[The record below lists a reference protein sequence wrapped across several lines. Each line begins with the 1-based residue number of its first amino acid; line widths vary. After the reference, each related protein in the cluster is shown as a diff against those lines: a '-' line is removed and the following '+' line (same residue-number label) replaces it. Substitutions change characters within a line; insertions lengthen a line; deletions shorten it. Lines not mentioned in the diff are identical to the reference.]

1 MSEDKDKAL
10 PESDIS
16 EWKSSWRDEYMKWM
30 SAFAWTNGGILHIGV
45 NDDGYVLGLANHRRL
60 LEELPNKFRD
70 KLHITPE
77 VRLRHADARGTN
89 IRYPDV
95 VPEDVASKDINKY
108 VCGTF
113 DPKNDT
119 DRKKLAKW
127 EREIPVSQDADGKF
141 YYLEIE
147 VKHYP
152 HLVTYEGVQYTRSG
166 STLQRLDAADLER
179 AVLALQVENQKFF
192 VNKVYPVF
200 SIAYLRK
207 DLIDRA
213 RKSAVSRQANHKWK
227 TLSDE
232 ELLRSCGLIMT
243 DEVTGVQ
250 SITMAAILL
259 FGDDNL
265 IMSVCSQHKTDAIV
279 RIIDKDRYDD
289 RDVIITNLLDSYD
302 RLMQFGQ
309 RHLNDRFVL
318 VEDEDENG
326 NKTIQNVSARDR
338 ILREIVGNILMHRDF
353 SSGYVAKMV
362 IEKNRIE
369 ITNANRPHGHGDL
382 DINKFEPFQK
392 NPSISKAFREMGL
405 ADELGSGMRNTYK
418 FTRLYSGG
426 EPTFTEDG
434 DVFKIVIPLSP
445 AATVSAGPLEKEE
458 KSYVT
463 LNGVTIK
470 LTIDQINDL
479 LLFAEEPKTRSELRE
494 YCKFGSPDYFRV
506 NILKPMLELGL
517 LELTIPDKPSS
528 PKQKY
533 QAARTMPQGS
543 AT

>member
-1 MSEDKDKAL
+1 
-10 PESDIS
+10 
-16 EWKSSWRDEYMKWM
+16 MKWM
-30 SAFAWTNGGILHIGV
+30 SAFAWTKGGRLHIGV
-45 NDDGYVLGLANHRRL
+45 NDDGYVVGLKDYRRL

-70 KLHITPE
+70 KLHITPSVGLKSVTE
-77 VRLRHADARGTN
+77 RGTN
-89 IRYPDV
+89 IRYPDG
-95 VPEDVASKDINKY
+95 VPESIASKDINKY
-108 VCGTF
+108 ASGTF
-113 DPKNDT
+113 VASSDAEQ
-119 DRKKLAKW
+119 KKLAKW
-127 EREIPVSQDADGKF
+127 EQETPVSQDADGKY

-166 STLQRLDAADLER
+166 STLQRLEGADLER
-179 AVLALQVENQKFF
+179 AVLTLQMENQKFF

-200 SIAYLRK
+200 SINNLRN
-207 DLIDRA
+207 DLIERA
-213 RKSAVSRQANHKWK
+213 RKLAVGKKANHEWK
-227 TLSDE
+227 TMSDE
-232 ELLRSCGLIMT
+232 DLLRSCGLIMT
-243 DEVTGVQ
+243 DDVTGAQ
-250 SITMAAILL
+250 SITLAAILL

-289 RDVIITNLLDSYD
+289 RDVIITNLIDSYD

-318 VEDEDENG
+318 VEEEDEKG

-369 ITNANRPHGHGDL
+369 IINANRPHGNGNLNIDT
-382 DINKFEPFQK
+382 FEPFQK
-392 NPSISKAFREMGL
+392 NPAISKTFREMGL

-418 FTRLYSGG
+418 FTKLYSGG
-426 EPTFTEDG
+426 EPVFTEDG

-445 AATVSAGPLEKEE
+445 AATVSAGPEENNTEKH
-458 KSYVT
+458 YVT
-463 LNGVTIK
+463 LGGITIK
-470 LTIDQINDL
+470 LTIDKINDL
-479 LLFAEEPKTRSELRE
+479 LLFAEEPRTRTELRE
-494 YCKFGSPDYFRV
+494 HCMLSSPDYFRV

-533 QAARTMPQGS
+533 VSARTTPGGS
-543 AT
+543 TT